1 MVENPNMATRIDP
14 PSLRTKGYE
23 LNRQELLAWREV
35 TDLRKDKQGVAI
47 ALSLREDDKTQ
58 IREKVFEQIS
68 LDDLK
73 KEDGLDT
80 LKTFLDSHL
89 KKDDLADSLEK
100 FEEFEDFHR
109 QSEMS
114 ITQHIASFDSR
125 YRKIEKL
132 NMKSPSEILAFK
144 LLRKAN
150 IGKEEKMLV
159 LTGMNY
165 ANKETLYEEAKTSR
179 KKFKGDF
186 TEGKAS

>member
-1 MVENPNMATRIDP
+1 MATRIDP

-23 LNRQELLAWREV
+23 LYRQELLAWREV

-47 ALSLREDDKTQ
+47 ALSLPEDDKTQ

-80 LKTFLDSHL
+80 LITFLDSHL

-114 ITQHIASFDSR
+114 ITEYIASFDSR

-132 NMKSPSEILAFK
+132 NMKLPSEILAFK

-165 ANKETLYEEAKTSR
+165 ANKETLYEEAKTSPKNSKEILQR
-179 KKFKGDF
+179 ERLAQ
-186 TEGKAS
+186 T

>member
-1 MVENPNMATRIDP
+1 M
-14 PSLRTKGYE
+14 
-23 LNRQELLAWREV
+23 

-47 ALSLREDDKTQ
+47 ALSLQEDDKTQ

-80 LKTFLDSHL
+80 LITFLDSHL

-100 FEEFEDFHR
+100 FEDFHR

-114 ITQHIASFDSR
+114 ITEYIAFFDSW

-132 NMKSPSEILAFK
+132 NMKLPSEILAFK
-144 LLRKAN
+144 LLGKTN
-150 IGKEEKMLV
+150 IDKEEEMLV
-159 LTGMNY
+159 LIGTNY
-165 ANKETLYEEAKTSR
+165 AN
-179 KKFKGDF
+179 
-186 TEGKAS
+186 

>member
-1 MVENPNMATRIDP
+1 MATKIDP
-14 PSLRTKGYE
+14 LNLKTKGHE
-23 LNRQELLAWREV
+23 LYRQELLALREV
-35 TDLRKDKQGVAI
+35 TDIRKDKQGVAI
-47 ALSLREDDKTQ
+47 ALSLPEDDKTQ

-73 KEDGLDT
+73 KEDGLNT
-80 LKTFLDSHL
+80 LITFFDSHL
-89 KKDDLADSLEK
+89 KNDDLTDSLEK

-114 ITQHIASFDSR
+114 ITEYIASLDSR

-132 NMKSPSEILAFK
+132 NMKLPSEILAFK

-165 ANKETLYEEAKTSR
+165 ANRETLYEEAKTSPKNSKEILQR
-179 KKFKGDF
+179 
-186 TEGKAS
+186 ES